1 MLEQITIVT
10 LNEGNTLT
18 TIPTR
23 WSISGLRAD
32 DHDLHK
38 NNKTQYFIIDKMKK
52 LFVIINPDSSII
64 W

>member
-38 NNKTQYFIIDKMKK
+38 NNKTQYFIIDKIKK
-52 LFVIINPDSSII
+52 
-64 W
+64 